1 MSASDTIGPE
11 QAEAI
16 VSTLESRMLARGT
29 PADEVAAYGTRWRS
43 AYASNPATVGPLLAD
58 EIKPKARQPFRG

>member
-1 MSASDTIGPE
+1 MSADANIGPE

-29 PADEVAAYGTRWRS
+29 PADEVASYGKRWRS

-58 EIKPKARQPFRG
+58 EINPRARQPFRG